1 MTLGPLRFP
10 RGSEEVHIVRPEQW
24 RALQRAAKC
33 EVAGEIPVALIVDS
47 PWIPGHLGLNQ
58 LDYYLDPRIWFESN
72 LRVYEQF
79 PGITFVPSWWVEYGM
94 AIEPSALGCKVCFWE
109 DRPPDIV
116 PVLKDIR
123 DAAGLSVPNPASDG
137 FMPLA
142 LRLYATQK
150 QRIFDAGHTIPFAT
164 ARGPLCLASFL
175 RGLTGLMLDL
185 SEHQAAV
192 HAMLDVL
199 TTTVIRWLEAQC
211 ETIGDCV
218 GGVFVLDDVPGML
231 SRQLYQEF
239 AHPYLKRVFDAF
251 PKEWVKMY
259 HNDANIKPFASDLAG
274 LGIDVLNW
282 SHRFAIP
289 DVLRATGGKLCLMG
303 NVAPLELGVCG
314 SPESVKAAALTAL
327 SQAAGRPFVLSLG
340 GGTSPGMPGAN
351 VQALADAATE
361 WNGARRSA
369 PTA

>member
-1 MTLGPLRFP
+1 M
-10 RGSEEVHIVRPEQW
+10 HIVRPEQW
-24 RALQRAAKC
+24 RAIQRVAKRD
-33 EVAGEIPVALIVDS
+33 VAGEVPVALIVDS

-58 LDYYLDPRIWFESN
+58 LDYYLDPRLWFESN
-72 LRVYEQF
+72 LSVYEQF

-94 AIEPSALGCKVCFWE
+94 AIEPSALGCKICFGE

-116 PVLKDIR
+116 PVLKDIQ
-123 DAAGLSVPNPASDG
+123 DAAGISAANPASDG

-142 LRLYATQK
+142 LRLYATQR
-150 QRIFDAGHTIPFAT
+150 QRIFDAGHIIPFAT

-175 RGLTGLMLDL
+175 RGMTGLMLDL
-185 SEHQAAV
+185 TEHRAAV
-192 HAMLDVL
+192 HALLDVL
-199 TTTVIRWLEAQC
+199 TKTVIRWLEAQC

-218 GGVFVLDDVPGML
+218 GGVFILDDVPGML

-259 HNDANIKPFASDLAG
+259 HNDANIKPFASDLAD

-289 DVLRATGGKLCLMG
+289 DALHATGGKLCLMG

-314 SPESVKAAALTAL
+314 SPEDVKAAALAAL
-327 SQAAGRPFVLSLG
+327 SQAADRPFVLSLG

-351 VQALADAATE
+351 VQALVDAATE
-361 WNGARRSA
+361 WNRVKRSA
-369 PTA
+369 SPA